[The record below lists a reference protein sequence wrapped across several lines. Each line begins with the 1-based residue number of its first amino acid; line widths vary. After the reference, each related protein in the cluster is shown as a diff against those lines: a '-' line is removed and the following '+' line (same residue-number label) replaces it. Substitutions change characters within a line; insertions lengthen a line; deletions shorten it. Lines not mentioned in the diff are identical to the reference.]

1 VKKNSLSHVHTPPH
15 LDAINRQIVKCI
27 ENSDNDFS
35 LLYKLVKKRDD
46 IIVNHLS
53 SIEDGEKKNFAKFEV
68 EKNRELLLTVNNLLQ
83 EAKDEVSKLIRSK
96 AAAKKYK

>member
-1 VKKNSLSHVHTPPH
+1 MVN
-15 LDAINRQIVKCI
+15 
-27 ENSDNDFS
+27 FS
-35 LLYKLVKKRDD
+35 NVVTILQRAWNANFP
-46 IIVNHLS
+46 IF
-53 SIEDGEKKNFAKFEV
+53 KNFAKFEV